1 MKNTSV
7 CLCFEI
13 EKTEEDFINSIGK
26 VIEKEEKL
34 LSVPN
39 PEQIAKI
46 VYAYSILEHMS
57 EVTDAKISYTLNK
70 PFKGMGCITVTGKNL
85 SFKSA
90 NFIIA
95 SELASNVDIF
105 PKTNGTVQI
114 DFTFHELTKIIK

>member
-46 VYAYSILEHMS
+46 GYAYSNLEHM
-57 EVTDAKISYTLNK
+57 
-70 PFKGMGCITVTGKNL
+70 
-85 SFKSA
+85 
-90 NFIIA
+90 
-95 SELASNVDIF
+95 
-105 PKTNGTVQI
+105 
-114 DFTFHELTKIIK
+114 